1 MYMCHD
7 PVSINIHMVGQ
18 YPQNMPQER
27 MVLCS
32 GCSGEGSSLGALLQA
47 GLKSAL
53 GESKTYVSYVM
64 VRISIPGFQRM
75 WV

>member
-7 PVSINIHMVGQ
+7 LVSINIHMVGQ
-18 YPQNMPQER
+18 YPQNMPQKR

-32 GCSGEGSSLGALLQA
+32 GCSGEGSSPRAPLQA
-47 GLKSAL
+47 GLKSVL
-53 GESKTYVSYVM
+53 RESKTYVSYVM
-64 VRISIPGFQRM
+64 VRISISGFQRM